1 MQGLDSLLDL
11 SFYYTLHNGYCVKW
25 KCETTPASTTPWKC
39 EGSYSE
45 QEWTKYEGKW
55 TNRIACVSWRYPHF
69 VQPHWNCC
77 EPTSHA
83 YQACVKQHW
92 PGRIGLKDYTSMSWF
107 SFNCR
112 TELGKTTCQYECKR
126 NTTSEYCNVVP
137 KNEIKSCSSLS
148 QTECGSK
155 SWCTRSSST
164 TPPLP
169 RPPVPSTPG
178 RCVGSYTTPAKCEPT
193 AEHGRYEYSND
204 ASFACENFNGFSDEC
219 NNTLWVRIQ
228 LDGYWV
234 PKEVAARFSDYWW
247 FRSIVFPSGVWMWD
261 PSRWPIFAKCSDEL
275 APLWNACPY
284 FERVKW
290 SNFYNEVWNILDV
303 KSICVFKNST
313 SQSCNWLTQTECG
326 KQSWC
331 TRTSWGSSSPVP
343 PRPWRPKLPPPPIPW
358 SPFKVVKCIDEQWN
372 ERPDAYCA
380 NAGVKPVCDAE
391 WACAVPTQPGTQWCS
406 NPTTKDS
413 TSLCAQKN
421 NIEKCN
427 NTLEVVK
434 HCLSSR
440 RNCAS
445 DQYRFAWGPEMAIKA
460 TISGEVA
467 KSLKWNPSF
476 NLYFSDLPDE
486 KPFWYELL
494 GACVRGEP
502 KASVSCKSISWRY
515 DSYCS
520 TQRDESS
527 CETVNI
533 YEKKDALSWPI
544 TVWLFKHSGQ
554 CSISM
559 YNFNDWE
566 KQDSSSCPSIHK
578 KFFKYVDSCE
588 WGVRKEVVCQSK
600 GSKAILDDSSC
611 DVGSKPDYNMLCWW
625 REFPSMPSTPPTPST
640 PSTTALYM
648 LYYDPYKW
656 LDEQQLKQ
664 CRQSW
669 TCLTNCSIVWSFAK
683 IYDDQYWWGSRKALS
698 TEFFCAHGPQWGAKP
713 YTIKPI
719 YIKGDWRANRYLGT
733 SLSSYSFW
741 LDADHTIPAPD
752 GVYNTNLTSA
762 HASDANESFY
772 EEKVHWMKILN
783 GKIQYNEVIQQK

>member
-1 MQGLDSLLDL
+1 MLERSISADQLQINISKSLFKTEKSVISDL
-11 SFYYTLHNGYCVKW
+11 GYTRLTLFLKRIRKEKISFKSLISTTYFSARTRFSTRSFFYYTLHNGYCVKW
-25 KCETTPASTTPWKC
+25 KCESASAWSSGNKC
-39 EGSYSE
+39 TGTYLE

-55 TNRIACVSWRYPHF
+55 TNRTACVSWRYPHF

-77 EPTSHA
+77 DSTSHG

-148 QTECGSK
+148 QTECG
-155 SWCTRSSST
+155 
-164 TPPLP
+164 
-169 RPPVPSTPG
+169 
-178 RCVGSYTTPAKCEPT
+178 
-193 AEHGRYEYSND
+193 
-204 ASFACENFNGFSDEC
+204 
-219 NNTLWVRIQ
+219 
-228 LDGYWV
+228 
-234 PKEVAARFSDYWW
+234 
-247 FRSIVFPSGVWMWD
+247 
-261 PSRWPIFAKCSDEL
+261 
-275 APLWNACPY
+275 
-284 FERVKW
+284 
-290 SNFYNEVWNILDV
+290 
-303 KSICVFKNST
+303 
-313 SQSCNWLTQTECG
+313 

-331 TRTSWGSSSPVP
+331 TRTSWGSSSSVPPRPPRP
-343 PRPWRPKLPPPPIPW
+343 PRPWRPKLPPPPPIPR

-372 ERPDAYCA
+372 ERPDAYCT
-380 NAGVKPVCDAE
+380 NAGAKPLCDGE
-391 WACAVPTQPGTQWCS
+391 WACAIPTQSGTQWCS

-460 TISGEVA
+460 TISAEVA

-554 CSISM
+554 CSVSM

-625 REFPSMPSTPPTPST
+625 REFPSMPSTPPTPSTPST

-772 EEKVHWMKILN
+772 EEKVHWMKIIN

>member
-1 MQGLDSLLDL
+1 M
-11 SFYYTLHNGYCVKW
+11 HKVYCVKW
-25 KCETTPASTTPWKC
+25 KCESAPRP
-39 EGSYSE
+39 
-45 QEWTKYEGKW
+45 
-55 TNRIACVSWRYPHF
+55 R
-69 VQPHWNCC
+69 
-77 EPTSHA
+77 
-83 YQACVKQHW
+83 
-92 PGRIGLKDYTSMSWF
+92 
-107 SFNCR
+107 
-112 TELGKTTCQYECKR
+112 
-126 NTTSEYCNVVP
+126 
-137 KNEIKSCSSLS
+137 
-148 QTECGSK
+148 
-155 SWCTRSSST
+155 
-164 TPPLP
+164 PPLP
-169 RPPVPSTPG
+169 RPPLPSTSG
-178 RCVGSYTTPAKCEPT
+178 KCVGSYST
-193 AEHGRYEYSND
+193 AWSCTDEHGHNSSQRSNALKCSNKTTETDCYKPVYIQRVGFRIVTPGWHGSTPPSYGGTPLGEDHFANNPWVNNPAYSSYWERDSAIGDVDIINSHGTRIGFECTNPISIGSIPFCHTIRYTESTWG
-204 ASFACENFNGFSDEC
+204 S
-219 NNTLWVRIQ
+219 
-228 LDGYWV
+228 
-234 PKEVAARFSDYWW
+234 
-247 FRSIVFPSGVWMWD
+247 WD
-261 PSRWPIFAKCSDEL
+261 PYWEWDFSVEPACLWQSWRSCSSL
-275 APLWNACPY
+275 N
-284 FERVKW
+284 
-290 SNFYNEVWNILDV
+290 
-303 KSICVFKNST
+303 
-313 SQSCNWLTQTECG
+313 QTECG

-331 TRTSWGSSSPVP
+331 TRTSWTSSSPIP
-343 PRPWRPKLPPPPIPW
+343 PRPSPGTGKKLWWVKQVNSEMPRGWMSLFSVSASTHEIWGVRTDWKWNCYDRHDNYIGKESYPGAWDCPVVHESYSQLIEWEDEEQPWETRPSGWIPPPPPTKA
-358 SPFKVVKCIDEQWN
+358 KVARCVDDKWN
-372 ERPDAYCA
+372 VHPNFYCA
-380 NAGVKPVCDAE
+380 NAGSKPVCDAE

-421 NIEKCN
+421 DIEKCN

-476 NLYFSDLPDE
+476 NLYFSDLPGE
-486 KPFWYELL
+486 EPFWYELL

-520 TQRDESS
+520 TQRDKSS

-554 CSISM
+554 CSVSM
-559 YNFNDWE
+559 YKFNDWE

-588 WGVRKEVVCQSK
+588 RSVRKEVICQSK
-600 GSKAILDDSSC
+600 SSKAILDDSSC
-611 DVGSKPDYNMLCWW
+611 DIDSKPDYNMVCWW
-625 REFPSMPSTPPTPST
+625 KEFPSMPSTPPTPST